1 MMKKILMLALSSLM
15 VLGLAA
21 CGNTNGAD
29 ASSSASKK
37 TDAAAQAPAKGN
49 GKTLVVYYSAGGHTK
64 NVANY
69 IAKATNGDVMELKP
83 AQEYT
88 EADLDYNNRDSRVYR
103 EHDDASLRDI
113 PLVKDKAD
121 NWEGYDTV
129 FIGYPIWW
137 GIAAWP
143 VDTFVKHNDF
153 SGKTVIPF
161 ATSASSGL
169 GDSGR
174 QLQQM
179 AGTGNWLEGKRFP
192 FNVSESTVQQWVQSL
207 NR

>member
-37 TDAAAQAPAKGN
+37 TDTAAQAPAKGN

-69 IAKATNGDVMELKP
+69 IAKATNGDVLELKP
-83 AQEYT
+83 ANDYT
-88 EADLDYNNRDSRVYR
+88 DADLDYNNKDSRVYR

-137 GIAAWP
+137 GI
-143 VDTFVKHNDF
+143 
-153 SGKTVIPF
+153 
-161 ATSASSGL
+161 
-169 GDSGR
+169 R

-179 AGTGNWLEGKRFP
+179 AGTGSWLEGKCFP
-192 FNVSESTVQQWVQSL
+192 SNVSESTVQQWVQSL

>member
-37 TDAAAQAPAKGN
+37 TDTAVQAPAKGN
-49 GKTLVVYYSAGGHTK
+49 GKTLVVYFSAGGHTK

-69 IAKATNGDVMELKP
+69 IAKATDGDVMELKP
-83 AQEYT
+83 VQEYT
-88 EADLDYNNRDSRVYR
+88 EADMDYNNKNSRTTRERDDV
-103 EHDDASLRDI
+103 SLRDV

-137 GIAAWP
+137 GEAAWP
-143 VDTFVKHNDF
+143 VDNFIKHNDF

-169 GDSGR
+169 GNSGKE
-174 QLQQM
+174 LQQM

-192 FNVSESTVQQWVQSL
+192 SNASESDVQQWVQSL
-207 NR
+207 KR

>member
-49 GKTLVVYYSAGGHTK
+49 GKTLVVYYSTGGHTK

-83 AQEYT
+83 
-88 EADLDYNNRDSRVYR
+88 
-103 EHDDASLRDI
+103 
-113 PLVKDKAD
+113 
-121 NWEGYDTV
+121 
-129 FIGYPIWW
+129 
-137 GIAAWP
+137 
-143 VDTFVKHNDF
+143 
-153 SGKTVIPF
+153 
-161 ATSASSGL
+161 
-169 GDSGR
+169 
-174 QLQQM
+174 
-179 AGTGNWLEGKRFP
+179 
-192 FNVSESTVQQWVQSL
+192 VQ
-207 NR
+207 

>member
-37 TDAAAQAPAKGN
+37 TDTAVQAPAKGN
-49 GKTLVVYYSAGGHTK
+49 GKTLVVYFSAGSHTK

-69 IAKATNGDVMELKP
+69 IAKATDGDVMELKP
-83 AQEYT
+83 VQEYT
-88 EADLDYNNRDSRVYR
+88 EADMDYNNKNSRTTRERDDV
-103 EHDDASLRDI
+103 SLRNV

-137 GIAAWP
+137 GEAAWP
-143 VDTFVKHNDF
+143 VDNFIKHNDF

-169 GDSGR
+169 GNSGKE
-174 QLQQM
+174 LQQM

-192 FNVSESTVQQWVQSL
+192 SNASESDVQQWVQSL
-207 NR
+207 KR